1 MNSGFELFVLIQVY
15 DFINEKFLDQDK
27 SSSQKVIEFF
37 ESLNL
42 DIAKRET
49 FIYENKMYGNF
60 GRLKFIDLLEVPF
73 WGNKDE
79 FIKWAYK
86 KLNS

>member
-1 MNSGFELFVLIQVY
+1 MAFGFELFVLIQIY
-15 DFINEKFLDQDK
+15 DFIDEKFIAQDK
-27 SSSQKVIEFF
+27 PSSQKVIEFF
-37 ESLNL
+37 ESLSL
-42 DIAKRET
+42 DGAEKET
-49 FIYENKMYGNF
+49 FIHENKMYGNF
-60 GRLKFIDLLEVPF
+60 GRLQFIDLMEVPF